1 MSLRVSVITVC
12 LNSARTVADTLL
24 SVNEQTHE
32 EIEHVVVDGGST
44 DGTQALIR
52 QRGERVAQFVS
63 ERDQGIYD
71 AMNKGLALATG
82 DVVGFLNADD
92 VFSSPDSVSRIA
104 EAFRPQFDACY
115 GDVVYVS
122 SSQPSRVIRHW
133 RSGDYRPGLCSTG
146 WAPPHPS
153 LYVRRGLV
161 ESLGGF
167 DATMR
172 IAADFEFA
180 LRWLDVRG
188 VRAAYIPEVL
198 VRMRTGG
205 VSNRSLRTILR
216 GHQEMAQ
223 ALRQHGYPAGWWW
236 SLRRLAMRL
245 PQVIARPQTPQA

>member
-12 LNSARTVADTLL
+12 LNSAHTVADTLL

-133 RSGDYRPGLCSTG
+133 HSGGYRRGLCSTG
-146 WAPPHPS
+146 WAPPHPT
-153 LYVRRGLV
+153 LYVRRKLI
-161 ESLGGF
+161 ERHGGF
-167 DATMR
+167 DTTMR

-180 LRWLDVRG
+180 LRWLDVKG
-188 VRAAYIPEVL
+188 VPVAYVPEVL
-198 VRMRTGG
+198 VRMRAGG
-205 VSNRSLRTILR
+205 TSNRSVQAILR
-216 GHQEMAQ
+216 GQTELAA
-223 ALRQHGYPAGWWW
+223 ALRRHGYPAGWWW
-236 SLRRLAMRL
+236 SARRLAMRV
-245 PQVIARPQTPQA
+245 PQLLSRPRA